1 MERTKKNVEEEKDN
15 ENLPETAAETNTD
28 PIVDPEETPEP
39 EETPQPDI
47 IEKQEPAP
55 EEILEPEYVD
65 PDPVIL
71 WKKIGGGSL
80 RLSKRLI
87 PPGSQFKARLS
98 EIPKAF
104 RDLVV
109 QMDNTPIPTAPAV
122 APVKVV
128 KSVYQVVPR
137 GKSKSMF
144 DIIGPNGKKVNEL
157 PLTKAIADQLAQDLG
172 KQ

>member
-15 ENLPETAAETNTD
+15 ENLPETAPETNTD

-39 EETPQPDI
+39 EPEETP
-47 IEKQEPAP
+47 EPEPEPEP
-55 EEILEPEYVD
+55 EEKEPEYVD

>member
-15 ENLPETAAETNTD
+15 ENLPETAPETNTD
-28 PIVDPEETPEP
+28 PIVDPEETQEPEPEPEP
-39 EETPQPDI
+39 EE
-47 IEKQEPAP
+47 K
-55 EEILEPEYVD
+55 EPEYVD